1 MSEFFKMV
9 YEVVALILYTIING
23 ISSIFKAL
31 GDMLIFS
38 WKDYWAVFAR
48 YSYDFGPVQWIFA
61 VIFGL
66 IIVGIPICLILFILY
81 RIRHYWGI
89 RKSRFQNRDLVLEIN
104 ALNHQVEDLI
114 SEKNKIMAMKVSQLG
129 LSPQDDPEGGM
140 EDIERVNPD
149 RILDSQPEAATVGA
163 GISAGDAALGAAAAS
178 AINSVISDEGA
189 VKVELVENEEEE
201 KNEGARFPKLALVDK
216 SLAAREIPQYDD
228 DITLEE
234 FVYKYRMYAAGK
246 LGLYYNEETIRMFL
260 ACMASSRIIIL
271 EGVSGTGKTSLPYSL
286 SRFLNNPASIISVQ
300 PSFRDRTELFGYFN
314 EFSKKFNETEFLR
327 AVYEA
332 GGMEE
337 PSLVVLDEMNLA
349 RIEYYFAEVLSVLEM
364 PSRDEWT
371 VDLVP
376 IAWDNDPERI
386 ENGKLTMPGTLWF
399 VGTANNDDSTFTITD
414 KVYDRAGVVEL
425 NKRADPF
432 EADDVGPVYIRA
444 EHLEEMF
451 AKAIE
456 ENPISE
462 TTMTKLNKLDTYLQ
476 TRFKLAFGNRIT
488 KQMASYVPVYVA
500 CGGTEMGALD
510 FFIARKILK
519 KFESMN
525 VTYVRDEI
533 RDLISFIEKTFGKT
547 NLGECKD
554 YLRRIQ
560 NMF

>member
-9 YEVVALILYTIING
+9 YEVVALIMYTIVNDIV
-23 ISSIFKAL
+23 SIIKAI
-31 GDMLIFS
+31 GHMFIFA
-38 WKDYWAVFAR
+38 WKDYWTLFAQF
-48 YSYDFGPVQWIFA
+48 SYGYNAMQWILAIIFA
-61 VIFGL
+61 I
-66 IIVGIPICLILFILY
+66 IIVGIPVCILVFIGY
-81 RIRHYWGI
+81 RIYHYRGI
-89 RKSRFQNRDLVLEIN
+89 RNSRFANRDLVLEIN

-129 LSPQDDPEGGM
+129 LSPKDDPNGAEYEEPM
-140 EDIERVNPD
+140 DAD
-149 RILDSQPEAATVGA
+149 RILDAPPADESG
-163 GISAGDAALGAAAAS
+163 AALGAAAAT
-178 AINSVISDEGA
+178 ALNSVISDEGA
-189 VKVELVENEEEE
+189 VKVELVDTDEEEV
-201 KNEGARFPKLALVDK
+201 KTDKAVRFPKLALVDEM
-216 SLAAREIPQYDD
+216 LAKRSIPQYDD
-228 DITLEE
+228 EISLED
-234 FVYKYRMYAAGK
+234 FVHRYRMYAAGK
-246 LGLYYNEETIRMFL
+246 LGLYYSEETIRMFL

-271 EGVSGTGKTSLPYSL
+271 EGISGTGKTSLPYSL
-286 SRFLNNPASIISVQ
+286 SRFLSNPAALVSVQ

-314 EFSKKFNETEFLR
+314 EFSKRFNETEFLR

-332 GGMEE
+332 GGKEE

-371 VDLVP
+371 IDLVP
-376 IAWDNDPERI
+376 IAWENDPERI
-386 ENGKLTMPGTLWF
+386 EGGKMKVPGTVWF
-399 VGTANNDDSTFTITD
+399 IGTANNDDSTFTITD

-425 NKRADPF
+425 NKRADAF
-432 EADDVGPVYIRA
+432 EAEETEAVHIRA

-451 AKAIE
+451 ARAIVD
-456 ENPISE
+456 NPISE
-462 TTMTKLNKLDTYLQ
+462 TTRTKLDKLDNYLQ

-488 KQMASYVPVYVA
+488 KQLESYVPVYVA

-533 RDLISFIEKTFGKT
+533 KDLISFIDKTFGKT

-554 YLRRIQ
+554 YLKRIQ
-560 NMF
+560 NLF

>member
-9 YEVVALILYTIING
+9 YEVVALILYTIVSDIA
-23 ISSIFKAL
+23 SILKAI
-31 GDMLIFS
+31 GHMFIFA
-38 WKDYWAVFAR
+38 WKDYWTLFAEF
-48 YSYDFGPVQWIFA
+48 SYGYNAMQWILAIIFA
-61 VIFGL
+61 IV
-66 IIVGIPICLILFILY
+66 IVGIPVCILVFIGY
-81 RIRHYWGI
+81 RIYHYRGI
-89 RKSRFQNRDLVLEIN
+89 RNSRFENRDLVLEIN

-129 LSPQDDPEGGM
+129 LSPKDDPNGAEYEEPM
-140 EDIERVNPD
+140 EADKI
-149 RILDSQPEAATVGA
+149 I
-163 GISAGDAALGAAAAS
+163 DAPHAAAS
-178 AINSVISDEGA
+178 GAMLGEAAATALNSVISDEGA
-189 VKVELVENEEEE
+189 VKVELVDTDEEED
-201 KNEGARFPKLALVDK
+201 KPDKAIRFPKLALVDK
-216 SLAAREIPQYDD
+216 MLSERVIPQYDD
-228 DITLEE
+228 EISLED
-234 FVYKYRMYAAGK
+234 FVHRYRMYAAGK
-246 LGLYYNEETIRMFL
+246 LGLYYSEETIRMFL

-271 EGVSGTGKTSLPYSL
+271 EGISGTGKTSLPYSL
-286 SRFLNNPASIISVQ
+286 SRFLSNPAALVSVQ

-314 EFSKKFNETEFLR
+314 EFSKRFNETEFLR

-332 GGMEE
+332 GGKEE

-371 VDLVP
+371 IDLVP
-376 IAWDNDPERI
+376 IAWENDPERI
-386 ENGKLTMPGTLWF
+386 EGGKMKVPGTVWF
-399 VGTANNDDSTFTITD
+399 IGTANNDDSTFTITD

-425 NKRADPF
+425 NKRADAF
-432 EADDVGPVYIRA
+432 EAEDTEAVHIRA

-451 AKAIE
+451 AKAIVD
-456 ENPISE
+456 NPISD
-462 TTMTKLNKLDTYLQ
+462 TTRTKLDKLDSYLQ

-488 KQMASYVPVYVA
+488 KQLESYVPVYVA

-533 RDLISFIEKTFGKT
+533 KDLIAFIDKTFGKT

-554 YLRRIQ
+554 YLKRIQ
-560 NMF
+560 NLF

>member
-9 YEVVALILYTIING
+9 YEVVALILYTIVNDIAA
-23 ISSIFKAL
+23 IIKSI
-31 GDMLIFS
+31 GHMLIFA
-38 WKDYWAVFAR
+38 WKDYWVLFVKF
-48 YSYDFGPVQWIFA
+48 SYGYGVGQWILA
-61 VIFGL
+61 VIFAI
-66 IIVGIPICLILFILY
+66 IIVGIPVCLIAFIIY
-81 RIRHYWGI
+81 RIYHYRGI
-89 RKSRFQNRDLVLEIN
+89 RQSRFANRDLVLEIN

-129 LSPQDDPEGGM
+129 LSPKDDPNGAEY
-140 EDIERVNPD
+140 EEPIEPD
-149 RILDSQPEAATVGA
+149 GIFDAPRTGA
-163 GISAGDAALGAAAAS
+163 GSAALGAAAAD

-189 VKVELVENEEEE
+189 VKVELVENEEEDKPDE
-201 KNEGARFPKLALVDK
+201 AVRFPKLALVDRML
-216 SLAAREIPQYDD
+216 SERVVPQYDD
-228 DITLEE
+228 EITLEE
-234 FVYKYRMYAAGK
+234 FVHRYRMYAAGK

-271 EGVSGTGKTSLPYSL
+271 EGISGTGKTSLPYSL
-286 SRFLNNPASIISVQ
+286 SRFLSNPAAIVSVQ

-314 EFSKKFNETEFLR
+314 EFSKRFNETEFLR

-332 GGMEE
+332 GGKEE

-371 VDLVP
+371 IDLVP
-376 IAWDNDPERI
+376 IAWKNDPERI
-386 ENGKLTMPGTLWF
+386 EGGKMKVPGTVWF
-399 VGTANNDDSTFTITD
+399 IGTANNDDSTFTITD

-425 NKRADPF
+425 NKRADAF
-432 EADDVGPVYIRA
+432 EAEDVDAVHIRA
-444 EHLEEMF
+444 GHLEEMF
-451 AKAIE
+451 EKAIAD
-456 ENPISE
+456 NPISE
-462 TTMTKLNKLDTYLQ
+462 ATMTKLNKLDNYLQ

-488 KQMASYVPVYVA
+488 KQLASYVPVYVA

-533 RDLISFIEKTFGKT
+533 KDLIAFIDKTFGKA

-554 YLRRIQ
+554 YLKRIQ
-560 NMF
+560 NLF

>member
-9 YEVVALILYTIING
+9 YEVVSLILYTVVSDIT
-23 ISSIFKAL
+23 SVFKAI
-31 GDMLIFS
+31 GHMLIFA
-38 WKDYWAVFAR
+38 WKDYFALFMKFSYG
-48 YSYDFGPVQWIFA
+48 YSAGQWILSILFA
-61 VIFGL
+61 L
-66 IIVGIPICLILFILY
+66 IIIGIPVCLIAFVVY
-81 RIRHYWGI
+81 RIYHYRGI
-89 RKSRFQNRDLVLEIN
+89 RQSRFANRDLVLEIN
-104 ALNHQVEDLI
+104 SLNHQVEDLI

-129 LSPQDDPEGGM
+129 LSPDDDANGAAGEPPM
-140 EDIERVNPD
+140 EPD
-149 RILDSQPEAATVGA
+149 EIIDAPKIT
-163 GISAGDAALGAAAAS
+163 AGDAALGAAAAS
-178 AINSVISDEGA
+178 ALNTVISDEGA
-189 VKVELVENEEEE
+189 VKVELVETDEEDKPDE
-201 KNEGARFPKLALVDK
+201 AVRFPKLALVDK
-216 SLAAREIPQYDD
+216 QLSERPPVQYDD

-234 FVYKYRMYAAGK
+234 FVYRYRMFAAGK

-271 EGVSGTGKTSLPYSL
+271 EGISGTGKTSLPYSL
-286 SRFLNNPASIISVQ
+286 SRFLSNPAAIVSVQ

-314 EFSKKFNETEFLR
+314 EFSKRFNETEFLR

-332 GGMEE
+332 GGKED
-337 PSLVVLDEMNLA
+337 PSLIVLDEMNLA

-371 VDLVP
+371 IDLVP
-376 IAWDNDPERI
+376 IAWKNDPERI
-386 ENGKLTMPGTLWF
+386 VGGKMKVPGTVWF

-425 NKRADPF
+425 NKRADAF
-432 EADDVGPVYIRA
+432 EAEDVEAVHIRA

-451 AKAIE
+451 AKAIADY
-456 ENPISE
+456 PISDA
-462 TTMTKLNKLDTYLQ
+462 TMTKLNKLDNYLQ

-510 FFIARKILK
+510 FYIARKILK

-533 RDLISFIEKTFGKT
+533 KDLISFIDKTFGKS

-554 YLRRIQ
+554 YLKRIQ
-560 NMF
+560 NLF

>member
-9 YEVVALILYTIING
+9 YEVVALILYTIVSDIT
-23 ISSIFKAL
+23 SIFKSI
-31 GDMLIFS
+31 GHMLIFA
-38 WKDYWAVFAR
+38 WKDYWSLFVKF
-48 YSYDFGPVQWIFA
+48 SYGYNALQWILA
-61 VIFGL
+61 VIFAI
-66 IIVGIPICLILFILY
+66 IIVGIPVCLIAFLVY
-81 RIRHYWGI
+81 RIRHYRGI
-89 RKSRFQNRDLVLEIN
+89 RQSRFENRDLVLEIN

-129 LSPQDDPEGGM
+129 LAPDDDPNGAKMETAIEPDDIIDAPKLGGSV
-140 EDIERVNPD
+140 DP
-149 RILDSQPEAATVGA
+149 
-163 GISAGDAALGAAAAS
+163 ALGAAAAT
-178 AINSVISDEGA
+178 ALNSVISDEGA
-189 VKVELVENEEEE
+189 VKVELVEPDEEV
-201 KNEGARFPKLALVDK
+201 NPDDAVRFPKLALVDRML
-216 SLAAREIPQYDD
+216 SERAVPEYDD

-234 FVYKYRMYAAGK
+234 FVYRYRMYAAGK

-260 ACMASSRIIIL
+260 SCMASSRIIIL
-271 EGVSGTGKTSLPYSL
+271 EGISGTGKTSLPYSL
-286 SRFLNNPASIISVQ
+286 SRFLSNPASIVSVQ

-314 EFSKKFNETEFLR
+314 EFSKRFNETEFLR

-332 GGMEE
+332 GGKED
-337 PSLVVLDEMNLA
+337 PSLIVLDEMNLA

-371 VDLVP
+371 IDLVP
-376 IAWDNDPERI
+376 IAWENDPERVRG
-386 ENGKLTMPGTLWF
+386 GKITVPGTLWF
-399 VGTANNDDSTFTITD
+399 IGTANNDDSTFTITD

-425 NKRADPF
+425 NKRADAF
-432 EADDVGPVYIRA
+432 EAEDVDAVHIRA
-444 EHLEEMF
+444 GHLEEMF
-451 AKAIE
+451 AKAIAD
-456 ENPISE
+456 NPISE
-462 TTMTKLNKLDTYLQ
+462 ATMAKLNKLDNYLQ

-510 FFIARKILK
+510 FYIARKILK

-533 RDLISFIEKTFGKT
+533 KDLISFIDKTFGKS

>member
-9 YEVVALILYTIING
+9 YEVVSLILYTIVNDVA
-23 ISSIFKAL
+23 SIFKAIAH
-31 GDMLIFS
+31 MFIFA
-38 WKDYWAVFAR
+38 WKDYWALFVK
-48 YSYDFGPVQWIFA
+48 YSYGYNGGQWILAIIFA
-61 VIFGL
+61 L
-66 IIVGIPICLILFILY
+66 IIIAIPVSLILFLVFRIKHY
-81 RIRHYWGI
+81 RGI
-89 RKSRFQNRDLVLEIN
+89 RQSRFLNRDLVLEIN

-129 LSPQDDPEGGM
+129 LSPDDDAYGGADDV
-140 EDIERVNPD
+140 EPLSPD
-149 RILDSQPEAATVGA
+149 RIIDPEAAPAAAV
-163 GISAGDAALGAAAAS
+163 DAALGTAAAS
-178 AINSVISDEGA
+178 AINSVIDEGA
-189 VKVELVENEEEE
+189 VKVALVENEEEKQE
-201 KNEGARFPKLALVDK
+201 AAVRFPKLALVDEL
-216 SLAAREIPQYDD
+216 LAKREIPQYDD
-228 DITLEE
+228 EITLED
-234 FVYKYRMYAAGK
+234 FVYRYRMYAAGK

-260 ACMASSRIIIL
+260 SCMASSRIIIL
-271 EGVSGTGKTSLPYSL
+271 EGISGTGKTSLPYSL
-286 SRFLNNPASIISVQ
+286 SRFLSNPASIISVQ

-332 GGMEE
+332 GGKEE
-337 PSLVVLDEMNLA
+337 PALVVLDEMNLA

-386 ENGKLTMPGTLWF
+386 NGGKLKVPGTLWF
-399 VGTANNDDSTFTITD
+399 IGTANNDDSTFTITD

-432 EADDVGPVYIRA
+432 EADDVDAVHIRA

-462 TTMTKLNKLDTYLQ
+462 ATMTKLNKLDTYLQ

-533 RDLISFIEKTFGKT
+533 KDLIAFIEKTFGKS
-547 NLGECKD
+547 NLSECKD

>member
-9 YEVVALILYTIING
+9 YEVVGLILYTIVNDIAT
-23 ISSIFKAL
+23 IFKAL
-31 GDMLIFS
+31 GHMFIFA
-38 WKDYWAVFAR
+38 WKDYWALFLK
-48 YSYDFGPVQWIFA
+48 YSYGYTGLQWVLA
-61 VIFGL
+61 VLFGL
-66 IIVGIPICLILFILY
+66 IIVGIPICILIFIGY
-81 RIRHYWGI
+81 RIYHYRGI
-89 RKSRFQNRDLVLEIN
+89 RKSRFQNRDLVMEIS
-104 ALNHQVEDLI
+104 ALNRQVEDLI

-129 LSPQDDPEGGM
+129 LSPKDDPESGS
-140 EDIERVNPD
+140 EDEIERVEPD
-149 RILDSQPEAATVGA
+149 RIIDSERGSVGSSAA
-163 GISAGDAALGAAAAS
+163 DAALGAAAAS
-178 AINSVISDEGA
+178 ALNTVISDEGA
-189 VKVELVENEEEE
+189 VKVELVENEDEN
-201 KNEGARFPKLALVDK
+201 KNETAGVRFPKLALVDQML
-216 SLAAREIPQYDD
+216 SERVVPEYDD
-228 DITLEE
+228 NITLEQ
-234 FVYKYRMYAAGK
+234 FVHQYRMFAASK

-260 ACMASSRIIIL
+260 SCMASSRIIIL
-271 EGVSGTGKTSLPYSL
+271 EGISGTGKTSLPYSL
-286 SRFLNNPASIISVQ
+286 SRFLSNPASIVSVQ

-332 GGMEE
+332 GGKED
-337 PSLVVLDEMNLA
+337 PALIVLDEMNLA
-349 RIEYYFAEVLSVLEM
+349 RIEYYFAEVLSILEM

-371 VDLVP
+371 IDLVP

-386 ENGKLTMPGTLWF
+386 KGGRLTVPGTLWF
-399 VGTANNDDSTFTITD
+399 IGTANNDDSTFTITD

-432 EADDVGPVYIRA
+432 EAEDVGPVHIRA

-456 ENPISE
+456 ENPITE
-462 TTMTKLNKLDTYLQ
+462 ATMTKLNKLDAYLQ

-488 KQMASYVPVYVA
+488 KQLALYVPVYVA

-533 RDLISFIEKTFGKT
+533 KDLIAFIDKTFGKT
-547 NLGECKD
+547 NLMECKD